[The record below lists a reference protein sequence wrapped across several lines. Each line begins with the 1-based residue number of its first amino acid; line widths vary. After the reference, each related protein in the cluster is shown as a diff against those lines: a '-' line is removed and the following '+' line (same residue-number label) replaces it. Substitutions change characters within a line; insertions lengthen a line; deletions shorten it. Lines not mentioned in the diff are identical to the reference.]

1 MQEDYS
7 KYTHNRLIEKL
18 AQNPENRS
26 AWNEFYKRYHHF
38 ICSTIYKI
46 SRELGYREGIDNM
59 EDLAQEVYK
68 KLIKNNFQA
77 LKDYK
82 GEHDNTIFKYLKI
95 IIIRIIL
102 NKQKEDSAQRRI
114 PQKIT
119 ISIDE
124 PPKAAES
131 AKEQSLGNIEKPR
144 NHRSI
149 LDLMV
154 LREDIEFC
162 LNKIFS
168 NNKQK
173 VMYQLILKCHIFKGF
188 DSRLI
193 VESLEIDRS
202 QKTVSNIISKTM
214 PSLRTCLEQR
224 MKEN

>member
-18 AQNPENRS
+18 AQNPENHF
-26 AWNEFYKRYHHF
+26 AWTEFYNRYHHY
-38 ICSTIYKI
+38 ICSTIYKL
-46 SRELGYREGIDNM
+46 SRELGYLEGIDYM

-68 KLIKNNFQA
+68 KLVKNNFQA
-77 LKDYK
+77 LRDYK

-114 PQKIT
+114 PKKIT
-119 ISIDE
+119 ISIDDS
-124 PPKAAES
+124 PQASES
-131 AKEQSLGNIEKPR
+131 AREQSLVNIEKPG
-144 NHRSI
+144 NQRSI
-149 LDLMV
+149 LDLLV
-154 LREDIEFC
+154 LREDIEYC
-162 LNKIFS
+162 LNKIFN
-168 NNKQK
+168 NNKHK
-173 VMYQLILKCHIFKGF
+173 VLYQLILKFHIFKGF

-193 VESLEIDRS
+193 VESLETDRS

-224 MKEN
+224 MKEG